1 LSLYAESS
9 AVLAWLLGEP
19 HSEVVRAAL
28 GEAEFVLAS
37 EVTLIECERVLIRAT
52 AAGSLGEAVASERRA
67 RLSQAAAHWAVLGL
81 TAEVSER
88 ARRPFPQEPIRTLD
102 AIHLSSALLA
112 RSLVPETRLLSLD
125 ERIRS
130 SGRELGFEV
139 VPANVE
145 PAAYS

>member
-1 LSLYAESS
+1 MNLYAESS

-19 HSEVVRAAL
+19 SSEAVRAAL
-28 GEAEFVLAS
+28 GEAELVLAS
-37 EVTLIECERVLIRAT
+37 ELTLIECERVLIRAT
-52 AAGSLGEAVASERRA
+52 ASGSLSEAMAGDRRA
-67 RLSQAAAHWAVLGL
+67 RLSQAAEHWAILGL

-88 ARRPFPQEPIRTLD
+88 ARRPFPGEPIRTHD

-130 SGRELGFEV
+130 SGSELGFEV
-139 VPANVE
+139 VPADGE
-145 PAAYS
+145 PAGYS

>member
-1 LSLYAESS
+1 MSLYAESS

-28 GEAEFVLAS
+28 GEAELVLAS
-37 EVTLIECERVLIRAT
+37 ELTLIECDRVLIRAT
-52 AAGSLGEAVASERRA
+52 AAGPFSEAVASDRRA
-67 RLSQAAAHWAVLGL
+67 RLSQAAGHWAILGL
-81 TAEVSER
+81 TAQVSER
-88 ARRPFPQEPIRTLD
+88 AHRPFPQEPIRTLD

-139 VPANVE
+139 VPADAE
-145 PAAYS
+145 PTA